1 MKKNKKKYPLHIGGI
16 QMLYSDKKEK
26 SSHLIQTVL
35 FLFFILVIATILSML
50 NYRELAPTHK
60 QSPTQEIVGGELYE
74 VDNTNLLV
82 Q

>member
-1 MKKNKKKYPLHIGGI
+1 
-16 QMLYSDKKEK
+16 MLYSDKKEK

-74 VDNTNLLV
+74 VDNANLLV
-82 Q
+82 R